1 MSAPW
6 DPGCGVRWLR
16 LAALV
21 SLWAFFFALVIL
33 VHVWTS
39 ALRLPNRWKIISRLS
54 RSFTFLV
61 RTILN
66 IKVTVV
72 GEERCLESS
81 GNVII
86 CNHVS
91 YIDGIVLGSMFPIVF
106 VSKREIKRWPIIGP
120 WNTLCG
126 TIFINRQR
134 KNLVA
139 SLVREMRQKLNQEAN
154 VLLFPEGTSTNGERI
169 LPFQTAPLAAPL
181 RNRSIIVPVTLAYK
195 RIDDEP
201 VTAANR
207 DLLYWYGDMEFVPHF
222 WKLLS
227 LRSIELIV
235 TIQPKIECFRYKDNC
250 TGRKKL
256 AIDCYNRVL
265 GRFTE
270 DDLMQDEE
278 DENTEEDSAASRLLS
293 S

>member
-1 MSAPW
+1 
-6 DPGCGVRWLR
+6 VRWLR
-16 LAALV
+16 LAAFL
-21 SLWAFFFALVIL
+21 SLWACFFGLVALAHLWISV
-33 VHVWTS
+33 
-39 ALRLPNRWKIISRLS
+39 LRLPHRWKIISRLS

-72 GEERCLESS
+72 GEERCMES
-81 GNVII
+81 GGCVMI

-91 YIDGIVLGSMFPIVF
+91 YVDGIVLGSMFPIVF
-106 VSKREIKRWPIIGP
+106 VSKREVKHWPIIGP
-120 WNTLCG
+120 WKTLCG

-134 KNLVA
+134 KDLVA
-139 SLVREMRQKLNQEAN
+139 SLVREMRQKLNQETN

-195 RIDDEP
+195 SIDDEP
-201 VTAANR
+201 VTVANR

-227 LRSIELIV
+227 LRSIEVIV
-235 TIQPKIECFRYKDNC
+235 TIQPKIECSQYKDNSA
-250 TGRKKL
+250 GRKKL
-256 AIDCYNRVL
+256 AADCYNRVL
-265 GRFTE
+265 GKLTE
-270 DDLMQDEE
+270 DDLMRDEE
-278 DENTEEDSAASRLLS
+278 DEITAGDSTTSRLLS